1 MVPAESAAQF
11 EAALQ
16 GQQGPDAVAQLTAKH
31 LYCSLPVHLLK
42 QLRVKRFLQMPGY
55 AVLTYPVR
63 PPAPRPVLD
72 CPTCHL
78 TLYSCPSIPPRLL
91 VSDATPPLP
100 SSSDH
105 FCIPLCCSTCPIPCS
120 LPPPLS
126 FSMVEMS
133 VDTQPYDMSLQSSMQ
148 TQTGPLYISS

>member
-16 GQQGPDAVAQLTAKH
+16 EQQGPDGVAQLTAKH

-63 PPAPRPVLD
+63 PPAPCLQPHALKSHPVPIL
-72 CPTCHL
+72 
-78 TLYSCPSIPPRLL
+78 IA
-91 VSDATPPLP
+91 ATPP
-100 SSSDH
+100 
-105 FCIPLCCSTCPIPCS
+105 F
-120 LPPPLS
+120 
-126 FSMVEMS
+126 
-133 VDTQPYDMSLQSSMQ
+133 
-148 TQTGPLYISS
+148 